1 MAGGKPAGIK
11 INEEDIMDKVLLWLQ
26 QPTSVAGLS
35 ALVGTI
41 SALML
46 HQITLAQALP
56 LLAGAAASIAL
67 PDNTAAPLQA
77 EGLARAVV
85 DQVSVIGEK
94 QA

>member
-1 MAGGKPAGIK
+1 MNRI
-11 INEEDIMDKVLLWLQ
+11 LLWLQ
-26 QPTSVAGLS
+26 QPTSVAGVS
-35 ALVGTI
+35 ALVGTV

-67 PDNTAAPLQA
+67 PDNTAAPSQA
-77 EGLARAVV
+77 AGLVRAVAAE
-85 DQVSVIGEK
+85 VSLSGEK